1 MFFPPCAN
9 GDTPWRYASC
19 AVFVLK
25 LCGVMVRVVL
35 GVLLK
40 IQDELGLH
48 PLQTD
53 FGLFPEM

>member
-1 MFFPPCAN
+1 M
-9 GDTPWRYASC
+9 PWMYPSR

-25 LCGVMVRVVL
+25 LCGVMLCVML

-53 FGLFPEM
+53 SGLFPEM